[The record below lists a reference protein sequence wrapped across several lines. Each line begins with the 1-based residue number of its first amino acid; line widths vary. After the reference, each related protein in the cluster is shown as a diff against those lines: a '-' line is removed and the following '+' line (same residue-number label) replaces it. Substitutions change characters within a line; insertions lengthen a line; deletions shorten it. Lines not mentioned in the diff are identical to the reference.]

1 MLKILKKTIHCVK
14 SVLIQ
19 SFFWPVFSRI
29 RTEYGEILVFG
40 HFSRSNFVE
49 LPLVANSEPRVIL
62 SFSWNLANLSLDAV
76 VLQFLK
82 ICSSVFFKGFQ
93 IVSNLSFLQFRISC
107 FLERPLSG
115 CIFDRIYLCCLF
127 LYALLV
133 RSSRKNRGEIRAP
146 CTPSLNP
153 PLGKCQRWGL
163 VSVKSWGNESSVSDF
178 SRVVIL

>member
-1 MLKILKKTIHCVK
+1 MLKKTIHCVK
-14 SVLIQ
+14 SVLIR
-19 SFFWPVFSRI
+19 SFFWSVFSCI
-29 RTEYGEILVFG
+29 RTEYGVILVFG
-40 HFSRSNFVE
+40 HFSRSDFVE

-62 SFSWNLANLSLDAV
+62 LFSWNLAYLSLDAV

-82 ICSSVFFKGFQ
+82 ISSSVFFKGFQ

-133 RSSRKNRGEIRAP
+133 RNSRKNRWGSHLLP
-146 CTPSLNP
+146 VLP
-153 PLGKCQRWGL
+153 P
-163 VSVKSWGNESSVSDF
+163 
-178 SRVVIL
+178 

>member
-1 MLKILKKTIHCVK
+1 ME
-14 SVLIQ
+14 SVLIR
-19 SFFWPVFSRI
+19 SIFWSVFSRI

-40 HFSRSNFVE
+40 HFSRIDFAE

-62 SFSWNLANLSLDAV
+62 LFSWNLAYLSLDAV
-76 VLQFLK
+76 VLQFVK
-82 ICSSVFFKGFQ
+82 ISSSAFFKGFQ

-133 RSSRKNRGEIRAP
+133 RNSRKNREGGSHVP
-146 CTPSLNP
+146 HVP
-153 PLGKCQRWGL
+153 PP
-163 VSVKSWGNESSVSDF
+163 
-178 SRVVIL
+178 